1 MEQVHFHG
9 KIRVIC
15 KGAQRIDGGMDD
27 DAGYK
32 TSAAVKY
39 RDKQETHC
47 DRKDDLHRLFTR
59 SMPLPLT
66 RLIICPMP
74 KVTLEMTTADLMLSF
89 AIATNRSP
97 REIISSKKP
106 TQSMH
111 TIRQAVSAGE

>member
-47 DRKDDLHRLFTR
+47 DRKDDLAQVVYKIHAAAVDQVDNM
-59 SMPLPLT
+59 SDA
-66 RLIICPMP
+66 
-74 KVTLEMTTADLMLSF
+74 ES
-89 AIATNRSP
+89 
-97 REIISSKKP
+97 
-106 TQSMH
+106 H
-111 TIRQAVSAGE
+111 T